1 MADALVLKQI
11 EEGAAI
17 VLEDRWDKVLGT
29 HVLTRHWER
38 SYTRQTQEAIE
49 HLNSYASA
57 GEATTPTIYVNAPT
71 TRYGDIHAGLW
82 RHVSAVYQ
90 KPPHDDHGITQTLY
104 RVYSPDDV
112 DELAAL
118 IGRYVYGHQVA
129 NLFGFEEGTSEYAAV
144 TFSHLKP
151 DKATAD
157 KCQEFSASEL
167 LEKVLGLYQT
177 IPGVPVWAYADRRWD
192 DRTQAGTATFTVAF
206 SRVLWAKTWADKR
219 DTSRRGLATTR
230 FDDQQLETRGVA
242 KAALEA
248 QYDGITGVVELGPD
262 GAKKNYAIAGK
273 SYSMVSPGE
282 GALSAQVTKIN
293 TLADAKLVRVYY
305 PTINDGEIK
314 IAGHMVVEWRSIN
327 AADLAALE
335 AAFDA
340 CGGKLHPATGTEF
353 SLHTFPLYYICNG
366 GLSKDDHPTDPATY
380 TVTISAVDGSMMQNI
395 GGIIDYGWTGPIVKR
410 EEIVDGVSG
419 QITGFREY
427 HLLKRTTAGR
437 ETANAVAAPSSEGD
451 LHAQDSL
458 FHIENVVDANVTGEW
473 GKWEAWIMYWV
484 RTVKGIKPGETPWP
498 TGSGG

>member
-1 MADALVLKQI
+1 VADALVLKQI

-71 TRYGDIHAGLW
+71 TRYGDVHAGLW

-230 FDDQQLETRGVA
+230 FDDQHLETRGVP
-242 KAALEA
+242 KATLEA
-248 QYDGITGVVELGPD
+248 QYDGIAGVVELGPD
-262 GAKKNYAIAGK
+262 GSKKNYAIAGK

-293 TLADAKLVRVYY
+293 SLADAKLVRRKQA
-305 PTINDGEIK
+305 TINTALIK
-314 IAGHMVVEWRSIN
+314 VAGIEVVEWRSIS
-327 AADLAALE
+327 AADLASLRDAFTTCAGYLDAESFADFHVFPASFIDHSGLE
-335 AAFDA
+335 VV
-340 CGGKLHPATGTEF
+340 
-353 SLHTFPLYYICNG
+353 
-366 GLSKDDHPTDPATY
+366 DHPTDPATY
-380 TVTISAVDGSMMQNI
+380 TVTLVGVDGSMMGNF
-395 GGIIDYGWTGPIVKR
+395 GGLIDYGWIGPVTQRVEVIDHVTGRVTAIRRYNIIKRVTAGLLTAQSVAQGADEIAAQDPLFFPANIVASD
-410 EEIVDGVSG
+410 VDGKWGSWVG
-419 QITGFREY
+419 WCKYYLEY
-427 HLLKRTTAGR
+427 IPNLL
-437 ETANAVAAPSSEGD
+437 
-451 LHAQDSL
+451 
-458 FHIENVVDANVTGEW
+458 
-473 GKWEAWIMYWV
+473 GKSDWS
-484 RTVKGIKPGETPWP
+484 K
-498 TGSGG
+498 